1 MDISDRLTNQEIEM
15 FAKLL
20 AEGSRDGHFA
30 KEFSNADSNYNYL
43 LKVHEDLI
51 VPNYGQRGFLLVF
64 REKDNPVCFS
74 LVCSSFLSQFNSEIL
89 FFSVLKEERRKGYGK
104 KAIELILEEIKG
116 QSVIARCMPKS
127 TYMIQLLGKC
137 GFTKV
142 NFKKSSNINL
152 AHQNG

>member
-1 MDISDRLTNQEIEM
+1 MDINDKLTNQEIEM

-20 AEGSRDGHFA
+20 AEGSKDGHYA
-30 KEFSNADSNYNYL
+30 KEFNNADSNYNYL
-43 LKVHEDLI
+43 LKVHEDLV
-51 VPNYGQRGFLLVF
+51 VPNYGQSGLLLVF
-64 REKDNPVCFS
+64 REKDKPVCFS
-74 LVCSSFLSQFNSEIL
+74 LVCSSFISQFKSEIL
-89 FFSVLKEERRKGYGK
+89 FFSVPKEERRKGYGK

-127 TYMIQLLGKC
+127 TYMVQILSKC

-142 NFKKSSNINL
+142 DLGKTSNINL